1 MAAEFQPDL
10 IVLDIGLP
18 DMDGYSVARALRA
31 DARTKDAFIVAVTG
45 YGRDEDRMR
54 SRQAGIDEHMTKP
67 VDVDALLRRLA
78 GMRDAA

>member
-1 MAAEFQPDL
+1 
-10 IVLDIGLP
+10 
-18 DMDGYSVARALRA
+18 
-31 DARTKDAFIVAVTG
+31 
-45 YGRDEDRMR
+45 MR